1 VDSSLFTEGDDNI
14 NIKNADPDY
23 GESKIYDALGGD
35 DVINAGDA
43 NDYIRMGAGDDEVR
57 GKKGDDT
64 IYGDAGDDKL
74 VGGDGADYL
83 NGGTGDDE
91 LRGDKGDDILAGGD
105 GFDTI
110 IGGGGTDTV
119 ILQGEQEEYS
129 WTKDAGGNVT
139 IVDSVEGRDGTNYL
153 EDVEVVRFHSGEPDQ
168 EDVLIQDF
176 LDDPLTANF
185 RFNDDD
191 GTYTYNTGGEVK
203 DQAQFIGDARIEDG
217 QLVLDGEGDYLKITS
232 STDINLD
239 NVTQRTVSFWF
250 QTEQDEGRMMIY
262 EEGGAEKGLNIYI
275 DNGQLYVGAYNQD
288 AEEIQ
293 GGWLDAVDENGDS
306 FNVADGQWHNIVV
319 TLDGDQDIADNAL
332 TGYLDGQNFGHIDG
346 VALGVHPDPAGIGG
360 VNESSL
366 LHTGEEVGEG
376 MYFKGNIDDARIY
389 SSALDEEAIQEIYK
403 TPPDGIAAEVAL
415 QEQEDIVDLA
425 QSLPTIDSEVSP
437 VPVEDSNNLDQFIVS
452 DSGINGNEQGNE
464 AMDAFVVSDSGQ
476 ENEEIPAMDI
486 IDDTGDDAAPVEPE
500 DVGLGAEDAAIPEDI
515 QEPINLPD
523 ENVMA

>member
-1 VDSSLFTEGDDNI
+1 
-14 NIKNADPDY
+14 
-23 GESKIYDALGGD
+23 
-35 DVINAGDA
+35 
-43 NDYIRMGAGDDEVR
+43 
-57 GKKGDDT
+57 
-64 IYGDAGDDKL
+64 
-74 VGGDGADYL
+74 
-83 NGGTGDDE
+83 
-91 LRGDKGDDILAGGD
+91 
-105 GFDTI
+105 
-110 IGGGGTDTV
+110 
-119 ILQGEQEEYS
+119 LQGEQEEYS

-306 FNVADGQWHNIVV
+306 FNVADGQWR
-319 TLDGDQDIADNAL
+319 A
-332 TGYLDGQNFGHIDG
+332 
-346 VALGVHPDPAGIGG
+346 VAQ
-360 VNESSL
+360 
-366 LHTGEEVGEG
+366 
-376 MYFKGNIDDARIY
+376 Y
-389 SSALDEEAIQEIYK
+389 SSY
-403 TPPDGIAAEVAL
+403 P
-415 QEQEDIVDLA
+415 
-425 QSLPTIDSEVSP
+425 
-437 VPVEDSNNLDQFIVS
+437 
-452 DSGINGNEQGNE
+452 
-464 AMDAFVVSDSGQ
+464 
-476 ENEEIPAMDI
+476 
-486 IDDTGDDAAPVEPE
+486 
-500 DVGLGAEDAAIPEDI
+500 
-515 QEPINLPD
+515 
-523 ENVMA
+523 